1 MVLGAGYICGVT
13 PSSSKLRCCTGVGL
27 VSMVKVALPSATRM
41 VLAVRVPRSASK
53 RSEAVH
59 GEVVGGALS
68 GGLGACGGRAPGLLD
83 HGGALLLGSGRVVVV
98 EQERLE
104 GLAHVPLDVVGEH
117 AQEDVRPH
125 PVGAAVVDRAY
136 LQVDGLE
143 GPKGALD
150 LRQVLVGAHGLC
162 GIEVFGLD
170 VGTDDVE
177 PVELLLVSDPG
188 FVALEREG
196 LVGDGGDEVLGDLV
210 VVDDLADA
218 HADGGGPA

>member
-1 MVLGAGYICGVT
+1 MLHGCGLGEHGEGGVAVGH
-13 PSSSKLRCCTGVGL
+13 PHGVGGQGAE
-27 VSMVKVALPSATRM
+27 VGEQG
-41 VLAVRVPRSASK
+41 
-53 RSEAVH
+53 SEAVH
-59 GEVVGGALS
+59 GQVVFGALS

-83 HGGALLLGSGRVVVV
+83 HRGALSFGGGRVVVV

-117 AQEDVRPH
+117 AQQDVGAH
-125 PVGAAVVDRAY
+125 PVGAAVVDRPY

-177 PVELLLVSDPG
+177 PVELLLVRDPG

-196 LVGDGGDEVLGDLV
+196 LVGDVGDEVLGDLV
-210 VVDDLADA
+210 AVDDLADA